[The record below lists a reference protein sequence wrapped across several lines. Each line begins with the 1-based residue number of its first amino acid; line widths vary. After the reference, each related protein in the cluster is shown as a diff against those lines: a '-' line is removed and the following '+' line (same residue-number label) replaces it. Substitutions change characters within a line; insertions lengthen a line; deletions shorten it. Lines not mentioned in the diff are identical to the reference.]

1 MKRACKIDFHQE
13 ELLIA
18 NSMCPLKND
27 KLKHMK
33 TISKYIVLTFLL
45 AFSTTIFSQNGK
57 IQSVKDDYRDF
68 AYVKT
73 SEVLLEVANKGYK
86 SVDLF
91 QKLANSFY
99 FQNKMEEAAKW
110 YGELMSL
117 GEVIDPEYYFRY
129 ALALKGIKDYEGSD
143 QWMAKFNELKPN
155 DSRGRAFM
163 SKVDYKSTIEELS
176 REDIE
181 LVNLDF
187 NTELSDFGTTEY
199 ENGIVFASAR
209 GGGRKYRWNEEPY
222 LDLYFVERTE
232 DDISSEVK
240 SIEGKVNTKYHE
252 SSAVFSPNGK
262 YMFFTRNNYF
272 KLRYKEDDTGIN
284 RLQLYRATL
293 SIDGTW
299 DEIHKV
305 HFNSVDYSVAHPTLN
320 LTGTKLYFASDM
332 PGTMGQSDIF
342 VVDVN
347 DDGTLGEPENLGSS
361 INTEGQESFP
371 FINTNGDL
379 YYSST
384 GFPGLG
390 GLDVFKSEGLDKVI
404 KEGSN
409 RNVPIENVG
418 KPINSEGDD
427 FGYYENLV
435 TKRVYFSSN
444 REGGKGSDDIYTFK
458 IPEIKLIVEGTVQDI
473 NTQELL
479 PNSTVILYDELGNE
493 IERTT
498 VGEDAFFKFSVDPK
512 KEYLIRVE
520 KDKYTSDEKRFT
532 TPNKNQELKLEL
544 LIEQDEQQIEPCD
557 DLAKVLDIP
566 IIYFDFDKSNIRY
579 DAEIELQKVL
589 AVLTKYPTM
598 RIDIRSHTDC
608 RGTVLYNEKLSER
621 RAQSTRQYL
630 IDKGVT
636 AERLTAKGYGE
647 SRLVNDCGCE
657 PSNDSSCSEQEH
669 QLNRRSEFIIT
680 SINGKTCD
688 EKEDK
693 N

>member
-1 MKRACKIDFHQE
+1 
-13 ELLIA
+13 
-18 NSMCPLKND
+18 
-27 KLKHMK
+27 MK
-33 TISKYIVLTFLL
+33 TISKYILLTFVL
-45 AFSTTIFSQNGK
+45 AFSSAVFAQNGK

-86 SVDLF
+86 SAGLF

-99 FQNKMEEAAKW
+99 FQNKMKEAAKW
-110 YGELMSL
+110 YGELMNMN
-117 GEVIDPEYYFRY
+117 EVIDPEYYFRY
-129 ALALKGIKDYEGSD
+129 ALALKGIKDYEASD
-143 QWMAKFNELKPN
+143 KWMEKFNELKPN
-155 DSRGRAFM
+155 DLRGKAFL
-163 SKVDYKSTIEELS
+163 SKVDYKSDIEELS
-176 REDIE
+176 RDDIE
-181 LVNLDF
+181 LLNLEI

-199 ENGIVFASAR
+199 ETGIVFASAR

-222 LDLYFVERTE
+222 LDLYYVEKTE
-232 DDISSEVK
+232 DDTFGEVK
-240 SIEGKVNTKYHE
+240 SIEGEVNTKFHE

-262 YMFFTRNNYF
+262 YMFFTRNNYHRL
-272 KLRYKEDDTGIN
+272 KYKEDDTGIN

-293 SIDGTW
+293 NEDGHW
-299 DEIHKV
+299 DNIHKV

-320 LTGTKLYFASDM
+320 VTGTKLYFASDM
-332 PGTMGQSDIF
+332 PGTFGQSDIF

-371 FINTNGDL
+371 FMNTNGDL
-379 YYSST
+379 YFSST

-390 GLDVFKSEGLDKVI
+390 GLDVFKSEGIDEKI
-404 KEGSN
+404 KTGSN
-409 RNVPIENVG
+409 RNFPIENVG
-418 KPINSEGDD
+418 KPVNSEWDD

-444 REGGKGSDDIYTFK
+444 REGGKGSDDIYTFEV
-458 IPEIKLIVEGTVQDI
+458 PEIKLLVEGVVQDM
-473 NTQELL
+473 NTEELI
-479 PNSTVILYDELGNE
+479 PNSTVILYNE
-493 IERTT
+493 DGVEIARQT
-498 VGEDAFFKFSVDPK
+498 VGEDAYFKFEVDPK

-520 KDKYTSDEKRFT
+520 KEKYTSDEKRFI
-532 TPNKNQELKLEL
+532 TPNKNQELKMEL
-544 LIEQDEQQIEPCD
+544 LIEKDEQQIEPCD

-579 DAEIELQKVL
+579 DAEIEIQKVL

-598 RIDIRSHTDC
+598 HIDIRSHTDC
-608 RGTVLYNEKLSER
+608 RGPAAYNEKLSDR

-630 IDKGVT
+630 IKKGIA

-647 SRLVNDCGCE
+647 ARLVNDCGCE
-657 PSNDSSCSEQEH
+657 PSNNSHCSEEEH

-688 EKEDK
+688 EDK

>member
-1 MKRACKIDFHQE
+1 
-13 ELLIA
+13 
-18 NSMCPLKND
+18 
-27 KLKHMK
+27 MK
-33 TISKYIVLTFLL
+33 TISKYILLTFVL
-45 AFSTTIFSQNGK
+45 AFSSAVFAQNGK

-86 SVDLF
+86 SAGLF

-99 FQNKMEEAAKW
+99 FQNKMKEAAKW
-110 YGELMSL
+110 YGELMNMN
-117 GEVIDPEYYFRY
+117 EVIDPEYYFRY
-129 ALALKGIKDYEGSD
+129 ALALKGIKDYEASD
-143 QWMAKFNELKPN
+143 KWMEKFNELKPN
-155 DSRGRAFM
+155 DLRGKAFL
-163 SKVDYKSTIEELS
+163 SKVDYKSDIEELS
-176 REDIE
+176 RDDIE
-181 LVNLDF
+181 LLNLEI

-199 ENGIVFASAR
+199 ETGIVFASAR

-222 LDLYFVERTE
+222 LDLYYVEKTK
-232 DDISSEVK
+232 DDTFGEVK
-240 SIEGKVNTKYHE
+240 SIEGEVNTKFHE

-262 YMFFTRNNYF
+262 YMFFTRNNYHRL
-272 KLRYKEDDTGIN
+272 KYKEDDTGIN

-293 SIDGTW
+293 NEDGHW
-299 DEIHKV
+299 DNIHKV

-320 LTGTKLYFASDM
+320 VTGTKLYFASDM
-332 PGTMGQSDIF
+332 PGTFGQSDIF

-371 FINTNGDL
+371 FMNTNGDL
-379 YYSST
+379 YFSST

-390 GLDVFKSEGLDKVI
+390 GLDVFKSEGIDEKI
-404 KEGSN
+404 KTGSN
-409 RNVPIENVG
+409 RNFPIENVG
-418 KPINSEGDD
+418 KPVNSEWDD

-444 REGGKGSDDIYTFK
+444 REGGKGSDDIYTFEV
-458 IPEIKLIVEGTVQDI
+458 PEIKLLVEGVVQDM
-473 NTQELL
+473 NTEELI
-479 PNSTVILYDELGNE
+479 PNSTVILYNE
-493 IERTT
+493 DGVEIARQT
-498 VGEDAFFKFSVDPK
+498 VGEDAYFKFEVDPK

-520 KDKYTSDEKRFT
+520 KEKYTSDEKRFI
-532 TPNKNQELKLEL
+532 TPNKNQELKMEL
-544 LIEQDEQQIEPCD
+544 LIEKDEQQIEPCD

-579 DAEIELQKVL
+579 DAEIEIQKVL

-598 RIDIRSHTDC
+598 HIDIRSHTDC
-608 RGTVLYNEKLSER
+608 RGPAAYNEKLSDR

-630 IDKGVT
+630 IKKGIA

-647 SRLVNDCGCE
+647 ARLVNDCGCE
-657 PSNDSSCSEQEH
+657 PSNNSHCSEEEH

-688 EKEDK
+688 EDK

>member
-1 MKRACKIDFHQE
+1 
-13 ELLIA
+13 
-18 NSMCPLKND
+18 
-27 KLKHMK
+27 MK
-33 TISKYIVLTFLL
+33 TISKYILLTFVL
-45 AFSTTIFSQNGK
+45 AFSSAVFAQNGK

-86 SVDLF
+86 SAGLF

-99 FQNKMEEAAKW
+99 FQNKMKEAAKW
-110 YGELMSL
+110 YGELMNMN
-117 GEVIDPEYYFRY
+117 EVIDPEYYFRY
-129 ALALKGIKDYEGSD
+129 ALALKGIKDYEASD
-143 QWMAKFNELKPN
+143 KWMEKFNELKPN
-155 DSRGRAFM
+155 DLRGKAFL
-163 SKVDYKSTIEELS
+163 SKVDYKSDIEELS
-176 REDIE
+176 RDDIE
-181 LVNLDF
+181 LLNLEI

-199 ENGIVFASAR
+199 ETGIVFASAR

-222 LDLYFVERTE
+222 LDLYYVEKTE
-232 DDISSEVK
+232 DDTFGEVK
-240 SIEGKVNTKYHE
+240 SIEGEVNTKFHE

-262 YMFFTRNNYF
+262 YMFFTRNNYHRL
-272 KLRYKEDDTGIN
+272 KYKEDDTGIN

-293 SIDGTW
+293 NEDGHW
-299 DEIHKV
+299 DNIHKV

-320 LTGTKLYFASDM
+320 VTGTKLYFASDM
-332 PGTMGQSDIF
+332 PGTFGQSDIF

-371 FINTNGDL
+371 FMNTNGDL
-379 YYSST
+379 YFSST

-390 GLDVFKSEGLDKVI
+390 GLDVFKSEGIDEKI
-404 KEGSN
+404 KTGSN
-409 RNVPIENVG
+409 RNFPIENVG
-418 KPINSEGDD
+418 KPVNSEWDD

-444 REGGKGSDDIYTFK
+444 REGGKGSDDIYTFEV
-458 IPEIKLIVEGTVQDI
+458 PEIKLLVEGVVQDM
-473 NTQELL
+473 NTEELI
-479 PNSTVILYDELGNE
+479 PNSTVILYNE
-493 IERTT
+493 DGVEIARQT
-498 VGEDAFFKFSVDPK
+498 VGEDAYFKFEVDPK

-520 KDKYTSDEKRFT
+520 KEKYTSDEKRFT
-532 TPNKNQELKLEL
+532 TPNKNQELKMEL
-544 LIEQDEQQIEPCD
+544 LIEKDEQQIEPCD

-579 DAEIELQKVL
+579 DAEIEIQKVL

-598 RIDIRSHTDC
+598 HIDIRSHTDC
-608 RGTVLYNEKLSER
+608 RGPAAYNEKLSDR

-630 IDKGVT
+630 IKKGIA

-647 SRLVNDCGCE
+647 ARLVNDCGCE
-657 PSNDSSCSEQEH
+657 PSNNSHCSEEEH

-688 EKEDK
+688 EDK